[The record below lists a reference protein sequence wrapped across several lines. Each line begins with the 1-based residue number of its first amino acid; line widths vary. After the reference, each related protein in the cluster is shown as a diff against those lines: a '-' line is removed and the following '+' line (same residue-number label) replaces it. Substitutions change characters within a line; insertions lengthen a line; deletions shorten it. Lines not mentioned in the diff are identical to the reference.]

1 MKRLGQFNLRVEIYV
16 QRGSGDERVDEY
28 VYTDCGG
35 EIRSKDAH
43 TDCDDKI
50 MNDIGDNEEKKVAGG
65 KRDRLENEMMR
76 CANAYLDERLGGVAG
91 TLLNLDEYKRP
102 FRAFLARH
110 LGHPPPLSKRSGS
123 DDPHHMLYEKTS
135 PLNHSKSGNYQE
147 YLHFDSFQ
155 HY

>member
-1 MKRLGQFNLRVEIYV
+1 MPEIMKRLGQFNLRAEMYV

-91 TLLNLDEYKRP
+91 T
-102 FRAFLARH
+102 
-110 LGHPPPLSKRSGS
+110 
-123 DDPHHMLYEKTS
+123 
-135 PLNHSKSGNYQE
+135 
-147 YLHFDSFQ
+147 
-155 HY
+155 